1 MRQRGIFEK
10 MPGSGV
16 WWIRYADATGRIR
29 REKAGTKSAAITLYR
44 KRKTEVLQGRKLPE
58 TLRRAPVLFREIAQ
72 DALGYSR
79 AHKRSFRDD
88 YSRMARLLGW
98 FKDRPAES
106 ITPGEIEKRLGEQG
120 WADGTVNRYRVL
132 LSLTYRLGIRC
143 GKVNTN
149 PARLVPTRRESNVR
163 KGFVDHEQYA
173 RLAQACRFLW
183 LRTLL
188 ALGYTYGWRKGELL
202 SLRARQVDLL
212 ERTIRLEP
220 GTTKNLE
227 GRTVKLTGETY
238 ELVKALVAGKDADD
252 YLVARE
258 DGARVKNFSKAWADL
273 CVRVGLG
280 RFACRQCGTLARP
293 CSECSKAKRS
303 TSYRYEGLIFHDL
316 RRSAV
321 RNLERAGVPR
331 SVAMGLTGHKTESVY
346 RRYAIVSE
354 ADLTEA
360 VQKLER
366 NRPIGTGSG
375 TRTGTGAVES
385 SAPEQGYPA

>member
-1 MRQRGIFEK
+1 
-10 MPGSGV
+10 
-16 WWIRYADATGRIR
+16 
-29 REKAGTKSAAITLYR
+29 
-44 KRKTEVLQGRKLPE
+44 
-58 TLRRAPVLFREIAQ
+58 
-72 DALGYSR
+72 
-79 AHKRSFRDD
+79 
-88 YSRMARLLGW
+88 MARLLGW

-106 ITPGEIEKRLGEQG
+106 ITPGEIEKRLGVQG
-120 WADGTVNRYRVL
+120 WADGTVNRYRLL
-132 LSLTYRLGIRC
+132 LSLTYRLGIRR

-227 GRTVKLTGETY
+227 GRTIKLTGETY

-354 ADLTEA
+354 ADLAEA
-360 VQKLER
+360 VQRLER